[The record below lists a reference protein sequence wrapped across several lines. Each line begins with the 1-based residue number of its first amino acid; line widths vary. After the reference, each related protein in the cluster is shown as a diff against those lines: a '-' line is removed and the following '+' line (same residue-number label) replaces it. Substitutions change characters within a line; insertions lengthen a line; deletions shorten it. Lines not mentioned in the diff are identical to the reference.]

1 MSTGLQELREQD
13 LETALERVL
22 VPRLS
27 RYLRERGPG
36 HCMRVTEI
44 GPSLAARLCRRVRSA
59 TGDDGQVYV
68 LGPAVPSEGATAVP
82 PDVAVTSTKLVELRN
97 PDAQGR
103 QRPPLL
109 VFVTPRTH
117 ASAEDSF
124 GVATFEDVPLGDV
137 YTELAARLHSE
148 LPEALR
154 RMVEEM
160 FAVIDE
166 QAWAHAEDYAR
177 CRYLLTIQLNDNDPM
192 AAGAAVFELGL
203 IPDFDLFRDPAQVKT
218 RTGMNVRQAR
228 ILGNAERP
236 ERQRVIELGLTD
248 TAFRARLAD
257 LLARTGLEDPRAWTR
272 QIVVDKANWNLA
284 FHRWPLREERTTEA
298 LRITVDELQ
307 LPKAGDSAEHAGN
320 AVLKNIIG
328 QPFLHGGPQGPN
340 QLAVTFQVEPDPRQV
355 AGLASFVAHLISEDS
370 GPTGVTA
377 TVRLGKSAKNTYK
390 ATLKKLRAAEL
401 EPGWHFI
408 RVTPQDDE
416 GIPLPVQVG
425 LDDSGPGNESD
436 RFMVIAKGDFDEP
449 PPRQRVVREV
459 GVSQALRRL
468 EFKALEESRD
478 WRGIRAKSVSWK
490 SDEGAGRYVL
500 HATFGGHGS
509 ADIPLAPTLLD
520 VQRSVLAE
528 PGRLRRW
535 RLPVMVDHA
544 GDLLPEDLVLQAESD
559 GAVDAFLAARHAVL
573 TAVAGDDGLVVEGR
587 DLLDLRDEI
596 HRYAE
601 AYRELVSWQL
611 RRTERAGE
619 DRQTGLLRELAVLL
633 QIDTVEVGFRDLDG
647 ARQDVVLV
655 APTHPLRLL
664 WLVTWSELGHR
675 WLENARE
682 NTAPVIAAAGRTLE
696 GLSPLGF
703 PLAIPLHDGSLTIAA
718 ADLNPYWG
726 VCLPTG
732 TTDPQGLLSA
742 LSTALR
748 LPGRWSGGQAL
759 SGRVLADRVERYL
772 RLHPYVRTL
781 VISAVIAGRADQL
794 ADMLLELQRRK
805 GLSDVKYDI
814 RLFVPDP
821 QAAGNGEALAELL
834 RGEGDLAAGTEVF
847 HTRTS
852 TGIYPKLAVAVR
864 PLSEFRA
871 ATSEHPVHLTM
882 LFDALSGESFD
893 AAPRGGFRMAPVH
906 GLVQDVSTTYLED
919 EETVTWHKQP
929 QHGPAQPIG
938 GAEEFSD
945 LLSAL
950 PATLSSAAAAV
961 ATGQVGTDMV
971 PRVTLNLDAH
981 DGALLHQAH
990 RSSDWVITIDR
1001 TMGLEYFDSP
1011 GSERRPDYVIDF
1023 DVDAGEGLGHHL
1035 VVSSRSVDELRALLA
1050 PACAQHGFSV
1060 EARHT
1065 GTFFDQLRLLSGR
1078 LAFKLASATP
1088 TERTEVLGLALA
1100 RLFLDYQGVLTDQ
1113 ILVPLDAHLG
1123 LYRDARRRADEV
1135 AEAVSLK
1142 RTDLALLSLDA
1153 RRRTITCR
1161 LVEVKCYSTLGG
1173 LAAYEQLKNRMIE
1186 QLDCS
1191 QTVLAEHFDPHRES
1205 PDRPD
1210 RAVRNAE
1217 LAAMLRFYVGRAVR
1231 HRTMRPDAA
1240 VEARWLLDRLD
1251 AGYRL
1256 QFTRTGLIFDLSG
1269 KGTSSEFEAGVEF
1282 HRIGRNLAEE
1292 LLDSVPTDPVLPAA
1306 ESTLSGLDLTMPRL
1320 PDAAFRAPVR
1330 DHATPEEPIRIDTTD
1345 LAEEV
1350 VPEPRSPEPDNAEP
1364 ESIAGEGA
1372 AAPSIEIEP
1381 VADAEPSGPE
1391 EAADQ
1396 EEIPDVFLGTAGPS
1410 PQYGVLGEAA
1420 GRRIALDLNE
1430 THTISL
1436 FGVQGGGKSY
1446 TLGSIIEAASL
1457 SAPPVNRLPSP
1468 LATIVFHYSPTL
1480 DYAPE
1485 FTSMLAANDDPEQV
1499 RVLGETYSGRPAALT
1514 DVVMLVPE
1522 DQLGQRRAELPGIQV
1537 LPLKFGAAEL
1547 RAEHWRFLMGAIGNQ
1562 STYIRQLQRIM
1573 KAHRRNLRLDVIR
1586 TGVEQSGMSDN
1597 LKQLAQ
1603 QRLDLAADYIDDDAR
1618 VKPLVRPGRMII
1630 VDLRDEFI
1638 EKDEAL
1644 GLFVVLM
1651 QLFAEAGSD
1660 GERFNKLVVFDEA
1673 HKYIESP
1680 DLVDGL
1686 VESVREMRHK
1696 GMSVLVASQDPP
1708 SVPISLIELS
1718 NHIILHKFTSPAW
1731 LKHLQKAN
1739 ASLADLTSARMANL
1753 GPGEAY
1759 VWSNKASDAAFMRS
1773 AGKMRLRPRL
1783 TRHGGVTKTAI
1794 ANVTPASG
1802 GEGADST
1809 GNS

>member
-1 MSTGLQELREQD
+1 MSTGLHELREQD

-22 VPRLS
+22 APRLS
-27 RYLRERGPG
+27 RYLLERGPG
-36 HCMRVTEI
+36 HCMRVTDV
-44 GPSLAARLCRRVRSA
+44 GPSLAARLCRRVRGA
-59 TGDDGQVYV
+59 TGEDGQVYV
-68 LGPAVPSEGATAVP
+68 LGSAVPS
-82 PDVAVTSTKLVELRN
+82 DVAVTSTKLVELRN
-97 PDAQGR
+97 PDAHGR

-137 YTELAARLHSE
+137 YAELAARLHAE
-148 LPEALR
+148 LPETLR
-154 RMVEEM
+154 YLVEEV
-160 FAVIDE
+160 FEVVEE
-166 QAWAHAEDYAR
+166 QAWAYAEDYAR
-177 CRYLLTIQLNDNDPM
+177 CRFLLTIQLNDNDPL

-203 IPDFDLFRDPAQVKT
+203 VPDFDLFRDPAQVKT
-218 RTGMNVRQAR
+218 RTGMNIRQAR
-228 ILGNAERP
+228 VLGNTERP

-257 LLARTGLEDPRAWTR
+257 FLARTGLEDPRAWTR

-284 FHRWPLREERTTEA
+284 FHRWPLREERITEA
-298 LRITVDELQ
+298 LRITIGELQ
-307 LPKAGDSAEHAGN
+307 LPKAGDSADHTGHH
-320 AVLKNIIG
+320 VLKNITG
-328 QPFLHGGPQGPN
+328 QPFLHGGRHGLT
-340 QLAVTFQVEPDPRQV
+340 QLAITFQVEPDPRRV
-355 AGLASFVAHLISEDS
+355 AGLAKFVVHLLSEDS

-377 TVRLGKSAKNTYK
+377 TVRLGKTAKNTYK

-401 EPGWHFI
+401 EQGWHFI

-416 GIPLPVQVG
+416 GVPLPVRTAWG
-425 LDDSGPGNESD
+425 DGADDSGPGNESD
-436 RFMVIAKGDFDEP
+436 RFMVIADDDFDEP

-468 EFKALEESRD
+468 EFKALEDSRE
-478 WRGIRAKSVSWK
+478 WRGLRAKSVSWK
-490 SDEGAGRYVL
+490 SGEGAGRYVL

-520 VQRSVLAE
+520 VQRRVLAE

-535 RLPVMVDHA
+535 RIPVKVDHA
-544 GDLLPEDLVLQAESD
+544 GDAFPEDLRIHD
-559 GAVDAFLAARHAVL
+559 GTDAAVDAFITARQAVL

-587 DLLDLRDEI
+587 ELLDLRSEI
-596 HRYAE
+596 QRYAE
-601 AYRELVSWQL
+601 AYGELVSWQL
-611 RRTERAGE
+611 RRAERAAE
-619 DRQTGLLRELAVLL
+619 DRQSGLLRELAALL
-633 QIDTVEVGFRDLDG
+633 QIDTVEVGFTNQDG
-647 ARQDVVLV
+647 DRQDVVLV
-655 APTHPLRLL
+655 GPTHPLRLL

-696 GLSPLGF
+696 DLTPLGF
-703 PLAIPLHDGSLTIAA
+703 PLAVPLPDGSLTIAA
-718 ADLNPYWG
+718 GDLNPYWG

-732 TTDPQGLLSA
+732 AVDPQGLLSM
-742 LSTALR
+742 LSSALR
-748 LPGRWSGGQAL
+748 LPGGWTAGQAV

-781 VISAVIAGRADQL
+781 VISAVNAGRADHL
-794 ADMLLELQRRK
+794 AEMLLELQRRK
-805 GLSDVKYDI
+805 DLADVSYDI
-814 RLFVPDP
+814 RLFAPDA

-834 RGEGDLAAGTEVF
+834 RGEGESAAGAEVF

-852 TGIYPKLAVAVR
+852 TGIVPKLAVAVR
-864 PLSEFRA
+864 PLPEFRA
-871 ATSEHPVHLTM
+871 ATSEHPAHITM
-882 LFDALSGESFD
+882 LFDALSGESFN
-893 AAPRGGFRMAPVH
+893 AAPRGDLRMAPVH
-906 GLVQDVSTTYLED
+906 GLVQDVSTMYVED
-919 EETVTWHKQP
+919 EEAVTWHKQP
-929 QHGPAQPIG
+929 QHGPAQPIT

-990 RSSDWVITIDR
+990 RSSDWVITVDR

-1023 DVDAGEGLGHHL
+1023 DVEGAEGLGHHL
-1035 VVSSRSVDELRALLA
+1035 VVSSRSVGELRALLA

-1060 EARHT
+1060 DARHT

-1100 RLFLDYQGVLTDQ
+1100 RLFLDYQGVLADQ

-1123 LYRDARRRADEV
+1123 LYRESRKRADEV

-1161 LVEVKCYSTLGG
+1161 LVEVKCYSTLSG
-1173 LAAYEQLKNRMIE
+1173 LAAYEQLKSRMIE
-1186 QLDCS
+1186 QLDGS
-1191 QTVLAEHFDPHRES
+1191 QTVLAEHFDPHREN

-1217 LAAMLRFYVGRAVR
+1217 LGAMLRFYVGRAVR

-1240 VEARWLLDRLD
+1240 AEARWLLDRLD

-1256 QFTRTGLIFDLSG
+1256 DFTRTGLIFDLSG
-1269 KGTSSEFEAGVEF
+1269 RGTSSEFEAGVEF

-1292 LLDSVPTDPVLPAA
+1292 LLDSVPKDPVLPTT
-1306 ESTLSGLDLTMPRL
+1306 ETTLSGLDLTMPRL
-1320 PDAAFRAPVR
+1320 SDAAFRAPAR
-1330 DHATPEEPIRIDTTD
+1330 DHATPEEPIRIDSVD
-1345 LAEEV
+1345 LAEEA
-1350 VPEPRSPEPDNAEP
+1350 VPESGSPEPGVAGSEPIAAEADP
-1364 ESIAGEGA
+1364 P
-1372 AAPSIEIEP
+1372 PSAEIEP
-1381 VADAEPSGPE
+1381 VPGPVPVGLEDAPAG
-1391 EAADQ
+1391 Q
-1396 EEIPDVFLGTAGPS
+1396 GEIPDVFLGTSGPS

-1485 FTSMLAANDDPEQV
+1485 FTSMLAANDDPEQT
-1499 RVLGETYSGRPAALT
+1499 RILGDTYGGRPAALT
-1514 DVVMLVPE
+1514 DVVMLVPG
-1522 DQLGQRRAELPGIQV
+1522 DQLDQRRAEHPGIRV
-1537 LPLKFGAAEL
+1537 LPLKFGSAEL

-1573 KAHRRNLRLDVIR
+1573 KAHRRDLRLDLIR
-1586 TGVEQSGMSDN
+1586 AGVEQSSLSDN

-1603 QRLDLAADYIDDDAR
+1603 QRLDLAADYIDDGAR

-1630 VDLRDEFI
+1630 VDLRDEYI

-1651 QLFAEAGSD
+1651 QLFAEAGGDS
-1660 GERFNKLVVFDEA
+1660 ERFNKLVVFDEA

-1680 DLVDGL
+1680 DLVAGL

-1739 ASLADLTSARMANL
+1739 ASLADLTPARMANL

-1759 VWSNKASDAAFMRS
+1759 VWSSKASDVAFTRS
-1773 AGKMRLRPRL
+1773 AGKMRLRPRV
-1783 TRHGGVTKTAI
+1783 TKHGGDTKTA
-1794 ANVTPASG
+1794 T
-1802 GEGADST
+1802 
-1809 GNS
+1809 